1 MSATIAP
8 DDLPKAE
15 DRIRLVKMG
24 PDPCPIES
32 GATGTVKAVTMFQF
46 GPPGHGQIRVDWDN
60 GRSLMLA
67 LPEDEFE
74 IIS

>member
-1 MSATIAP
+1 MSAAIAP
-8 DDLPKAE
+8 DDLPEAG

-24 PDPCPIES
+24 PDPCPIEP
-32 GATGTVKAVTMFQF
+32 GATGTVKGVNMFSF
-46 GPPGHGQIRVDWDN
+46 GTPGHGQIRVHWDN

-74 IIS
+74 IIA